1 MAKYEVIT
9 TEKRSYY
16 IDASSSQE
24 AEKKVIDG
32 YNDDSISEDEYNLY
46 VESTEIEEEEDAEKG
61 KMRVFFRDGSIV
73 AAVDNDDSFAYRHY
87 SKKATDH
94 GFFAD
99 ASSAASFISDPTS
112 TGMATM
118 SKDTY
123 NEMDAI
129 IDKPKEPEIE
139 DNEPKNGSALAKL
152 IGSLKF

>member
-16 IDASSSQE
+16 IEADSSQE

-32 YNDDSISEDEYNLY
+32 GHSLSEDEYTID
-46 VESTEIEEEEDAEKG
+46 VESTEIEEDAEKG

-99 ASSAASFISDPTS
+99 ASSAASFISDPMN

-139 DNEPKNGSALAKL
+139 DNEPKNGNALAKL

>member
-16 IDASSSQE
+16 IEADSSQE

-32 YNDDSISEDEYNLY
+32 GHSLSEDEYTLD
-46 VESTEIEEEEDAEKG
+46 VESTEIEEDAEKG
-61 KMRVFFRDGSIV
+61 KMRVFFKDGSIV

-99 ASSAASFISDPTS
+99 ASSAASFISDPMN

-139 DNEPKNGSALAKL
+139 DNEPKNGNALAKL

>member
-1 MAKYEVIT
+1 MAKYEVIV

-16 IDASSSQE
+16 IEADSSQE
-24 AEKKVIDG
+24 AEKKAIDG
-32 YNDDSISEDEYNLY
+32 GHSLSEDEYTID
-46 VESTEIEEEEDAEKG
+46 VESTEIEEDAEKG

-99 ASSAASFISDPTS
+99 ASSAASFISDPMN

-129 IDKPKEPEIE
+129 IGKPKEPEIE
-139 DNEPKNGSALAKL
+139 DNEPKNGNALAKL

>member
-24 AEKKVIDG
+24 AEKKVIDD
-32 YNDDSISEDEYNLY
+32 YNNDSVSEDEYTLN
-46 VESTEIEEEEDAEKG
+46 VESIEIEEDAEKG
-61 KMRVFFRDGSIV
+61 KMRVFFRDGSVV

-99 ASSAASFISDPTS
+99 ASSAASFISDPSS

-129 IDKPKEPEIE
+129 IGKPKEPEIE
-139 DNEPKNGSALAKL
+139 DNKPENSNTLAKL

>member
-16 IDASSSQE
+16 IEAGSSQE

-32 YNDDSISEDEYNLY
+32 GYSLSEDEYTIN
-46 VESTEIEEEEDAEKG
+46 VESTEIEEDAEKG

-99 ASSAASFISDPTS
+99 ASSAASFISDPMS

-123 NEMDAI
+123 NEMEAI

-139 DNEPKNGSALAKL
+139 DDKSKNSNALAKL

>member
-1 MAKYEVIT
+1 MAKYEVIV

-16 IDASSSQE
+16 IEAGSSQE
-24 AEKKVIDG
+24 AEKEVIDG
-32 YNDDSISEDEYNLY
+32 GHSLSEDEYTID
-46 VESTEIEEEEDAEKG
+46 VESIEIEEEEDAEKG

-94 GFFAD
+94 GFFDD
-99 ASSAASFISDPTS
+99 ASSAASFISDPMN

-129 IDKPKEPEIE
+129 IGKPKEPEIE
-139 DNEPKNGSALAKL
+139 DNEPKNGNALAKL

>member
-16 IDASSSQE
+16 VEADSSQE

-32 YNDDSISEDEYNLY
+32 GHSLSEDEYTID
-46 VESTEIEEEEDAEKG
+46 VESTEIEEDADAEKD

-99 ASSAASFISDPTS
+99 ASSAASFISDPMN

-139 DNEPKNGSALAKL
+139 DNEPKNGNALAKL

>member
-1 MAKYEVIT
+1 MAKYEVIV

-16 IDASSSQE
+16 IEADSSQE

-32 YNDDSISEDEYNLY
+32 GHSLSEDEYTID
-46 VESTEIEEEEDAEKG
+46 VESTEIEEDAEKG

-99 ASSAASFISDPTS
+99 ASSAASFISDPMN

-129 IDKPKEPEIE
+129 IGKPKEPEIE
-139 DNEPKNGSALAKL
+139 DNEPKNGNALAKL

>member
-16 IDASSSQE
+16 IEADSSQE

-32 YNDDSISEDEYNLY
+32 GHSLSEDEYTLD
-46 VESTEIEEEEDAEKG
+46 VESTEIEEDAEKG

-139 DNEPKNGSALAKL
+139 DNEPKNGNALAKL

>member
-1 MAKYEVIT
+1 VAKYEVIT

-16 IDASSSQE
+16 IEADSSQE

-32 YNDDSISEDEYNLY
+32 GHSLSEDEYTLD
-46 VESTEIEEEEDAEKG
+46 VESTEIEEDAEKG

-99 ASSAASFISDPTS
+99 ASSAASFISDPMNA
-112 TGMATM
+112 GMATM

-139 DNEPKNGSALAKL
+139 DNEPKNGNALAKL

>member
-16 IDASSSQE
+16 IDASSRQE
-24 AEKKVIDG
+24 AEKKVIDD
-32 YNDDSISEDEYNLY
+32 YNNDSLSEDEYTLD
-46 VESTEIEEEEDAEKG
+46 VESIEIEEDAEKG
-61 KMRVFFRDGSIV
+61 KMRVFFRDGSVV

-94 GFFAD
+94 GFFDD
-99 ASSAASFISDPTS
+99 ANSAASFISDPSS

-139 DNEPKNGSALAKL
+139 DNKPKNSNALAKL

>member
-1 MAKYEVIT
+1 MAKYEVIV

-16 IDASSSQE
+16 IEADSSQE

-32 YNDDSISEDEYNLY
+32 GHSLSEDEYTID
-46 VESTEIEEEEDAEKG
+46 VESTEIEEDAEKG

-99 ASSAASFISDPTS
+99 ASSAASFISDPMN

-139 DNEPKNGSALAKL
+139 DNEPKNGNALAKL

>member
-24 AEKKVIDG
+24 AEKKAIDG
-32 YNDDSISEDEYNLY
+32 YKNDSISEDEYTLD
-46 VESTEIEEEEDAEKG
+46 VESIEIEEDAEKG
-61 KMRVFFRDGSIV
+61 KMRVFFRDGSVV

-94 GFFAD
+94 GFFDD
-99 ASSAASFISDPTS
+99 ATSAASFISDPSS

-139 DNEPKNGSALAKL
+139 DNKPKNSNALAKL

>member
-24 AEKKVIDG
+24 AEKKVIDD
-32 YNDDSISEDEYNLY
+32 YNNDSVNEDEYTLN
-46 VESTEIEEEEDAEKG
+46 VESIEIEEDAEKG
-61 KMRVFFRDGSIV
+61 KMRVFFRDGSVV

-99 ASSAASFISDPTS
+99 ASSAASFISDPSS

-129 IDKPKEPEIE
+129 IGKPKEPEIE
-139 DNEPKNGSALAKL
+139 DNKPENSNALAKL

>member
-1 MAKYEVIT
+1 MAKYEVIV

-16 IDASSSQE
+16 IEADSSQE
-24 AEKKVIDG
+24 AEKKAID
-32 YNDDSISEDEYNLY
+32 SEEADAAYEYIVD
-46 VESTEIEEEEDAEKG
+46 VESTEIEEDAEKG

-99 ASSAASFISDPTS
+99 ASSAASFISDPMN

-129 IDKPKEPEIE
+129 IGKPKEPEIE
-139 DNEPKNGSALAKL
+139 DNEPKNGNALAKL

>member
-1 MAKYEVIT
+1 MAKYEVIV
-9 TEKRSYY
+9 TEKRSYH
-16 IDASSSQE
+16 IEADSSQE

-32 YNDDSISEDEYNLY
+32 GHSLSEDEYTID
-46 VESTEIEEEEDAEKG
+46 VESTEIEEDAEKG

-99 ASSAASFISDPTS
+99 ASSAASFISDPMN

-129 IDKPKEPEIE
+129 IGKPKEPEIE
-139 DNEPKNGSALAKL
+139 DNAPKNGNALAKL

>member
-16 IDASSSQE
+16 IEAGSSQE

-32 YNDDSISEDEYNLY
+32 GHSLSEDEYNIY
-46 VESTEIEEEEDAEKG
+46 VESTEIEEDAEKG

-99 ASSAASFISDPTS
+99 ASSAASFISDPMN

-139 DNEPKNGSALAKL
+139 DNEPKNGNALAKL

>member
-1 MAKYEVIT
+1 MAKYEVIV

-16 IDASSSQE
+16 IEASSRQE
-24 AEKKVIDG
+24 AEKKVIDDG
-32 YNDDSISEDEYNLY
+32 DAIAPSMDEMTT
-46 VESTEIEEEEDAEKG
+46 VTATEIEEDAEKG
-61 KMRVFFRDGSIV
+61 KMRVFFRDGNVV

-94 GFFAD
+94 GFFDD

-139 DNEPKNGSALAKL
+139 DNEPKNGNALAKL

>member
-1 MAKYEVIT
+1 MAKYEVVT

-16 IDASSSQE
+16 IEAASSQE

-32 YNDDSISEDEYNLY
+32 YNDDSISEDEYTLD
-46 VESTEIEEEEDAEKG
+46 VESTEIEEDAEKG

-99 ASSAASFISDPTS
+99 ASSAASSVVTSDPMN

-123 NEMDAI
+123 NEMVAI

-139 DNEPKNGSALAKL
+139 DNEPKNGNALAKL

>member
-9 TEKRSYY
+9 TEKSFYY
-16 IDASSSQE
+16 IEASSSEE

-32 YNDDSISEDEYNLY
+32 RDSLSEDEYTLD

-139 DNEPKNGSALAKL
+139 DNEPKNGNALAKL

>member
-32 YNDDSISEDEYNLY
+32 YNDDNISEDEYTLN
-46 VESTEIEEEEDAEKG
+46 VESIEIEEDAEKG

-99 ASSAASFISDPTS
+99 ASSAASFISDPKS

-123 NEMDAI
+123 NEMEAI

-139 DNEPKNGSALAKL
+139 DDKSKNSNALAKL

>member
-1 MAKYEVIT
+1 MAKYEVIV

-16 IDASSSQE
+16 IEADSSQE
-24 AEKKVIDG
+24 AEKKVIDSG
-32 YNDDSISEDEYNLY
+32 HSLSEDEYTID
-46 VESTEIEEEEDAEKG
+46 VESTEIEEDAEKG

-99 ASSAASFISDPTS
+99 ASSAASFISDPMN

-139 DNEPKNGSALAKL
+139 DNEPKNGNALAKL

>member
-1 MAKYEVIT
+1 MAKYEVIV

-16 IDASSSQE
+16 IEADSSQE

-32 YNDDSISEDEYNLY
+32 GHSLSEDEYTID
-46 VESTEIEEEEDAEKG
+46 VESTEIEEDAEKG
-61 KMRVFFRDGSIV
+61 KMRVFFRDGSII

-99 ASSAASFISDPTS
+99 ASSAASFISDPMN

-129 IDKPKEPEIE
+129 IGKPKEPEIE
-139 DNEPKNGSALAKL
+139 DNEPKNGNALAKL